1 MVTPLE
7 TSAQGAAHGAPSPSE
22 LATQVA
28 QQLID
33 LIAQAQQRRDPQEI
47 SYTDFAVL
55 QPPIFTVATDPLDAN
70 DWLRIIESKF
80 SLLSQLT
87 EQQKARFAA
96 HYDSFTE
103 LVDVAIDMEDRLNHA
118 HEDQHRKRIASTL
131 QSDVFPEELPG
142 LSPDRNVEFAIELV
156 PGTVLVSK
164 RPYRMAPDELK
175 ELKTQ
180 LQEQLDKG
188 FIRPSSSPWG
198 CPALF
203 VEKKDQGGKRL
214 CVDYRPLNAVTV
226 KNKYPLPHIDIL
238 FDQLGGATVFSKI
251 DLRSGY
257 HQIKVREEDIPK
269 TAFSTRYG
277 LYEYLVMSF
286 GLTNAPAFFMYLMN
300 SVFMNELDKFV
311 VVFIDDILVY
321 SKNEKE
327 HEEHLRIVLSRLR
340 EHKLYAKFSKCAFW
354 LKEVA
359 FLGHIL
365 SATGVAVDPNKV
377 EDVLN
382 WKQPQTVTEI
392 RSFLGLAGYYRRFI
406 KDFSKIAKP
415 MTALTQKNAKFAWSP
430 KCEEAF
436 GTLKKL
442 LTSAPVLAQPDI
454 TKPFDVY
461 CDASGSGLG
470 CVLMQEG
477 RVIAY
482 ASCQLRKHEVNYPT
496 HDLELLAVVYA
507 LKKWRHYLLGNT
519 CHVYT
524 DHKSLKYIFTQPEL
538 NMRQRRW
545 LELIK
550 DYDLEVHYHP
560 GKANVVADALSR
572 KAHCNF
578 IEARPIVRV
587 LCCEIGDIE
596 MPTALEAELYNL
608 VLEPTIKDQI
618 IAAQKQDNGM
628 AHIQDGIDD
637 KKKACF
643 KLDEEGVLWFKNRLV
658 VPKDMELR
666 KKILDEAHTSMF
678 TLHPD
683 SNKMYQD
690 LKQKFWWT
698 QMKREIAKYVS
709 ECDVCPRV
717 KADHLKPAGML
728 QPLAVPAWKWE
739 DIHMDFIVGL
749 PRTSKGYD
757 SIWVIID
764 RFTKSAHFIPVKTT
778 YRTKQYAELYISR
791 IVSLHE
797 FAYNNSYQKSLEMA
811 PFKALYGRRC
821 RTPLNWSEPG
831 ERVTFGPDLVTQA
844 EEQVKFIHINLR
856 RAQSR
861 QKSYSDKRRRP
872 LTFEEDDHVYLRVSP
887 MKGVHRFGVKG
898 KLAPRYIGPFKITE
912 QCGPVAYRL
921 ELPPHLAAVHDV
933 FHVSQLKKCLRVPE
947 EVIDT
952 SQIQIQP
959 DLTYEEK
966 PIKILDQKQRATR
979 RRTIN
984 FYKVQWSN
992 HSEEEATWEQ
1002 EEFLRT
1008 KYPGFLSSTSK

>member
-1 MVTPLE
+1 MQPAGHQVTWDEFRAAFRAHYLPPTLIELKQREFRALRQGNMSVLE
-7 TSAQGAAHGAPSPSE
+7 YVQAFIRLS
-22 LATQVA
+22 QV
-28 QQLID
+28 LPED
-33 LIAQAQQRRDPQEI
+33 
-47 SYTDFAVL
+47 VN
-55 QPPIFTVATDPLDAN
+55 TDPRGATRPLDGF
-70 DWLRIIESKF
+70 DPT
-80 SLLSQLT
+80 LLTHLGRS
-87 EQQKARFAA
+87 
-96 HYDSFTE
+96 YDSFTE

-118 HEDQHRKRIASTL
+118 HEDQRRKRIASTL
-131 QSDVFPEELPG
+131 QSGFSQRQRAREDFYVDPVVLPNQGIDIILGMDWMKEHNVLLDITSRTVQMKSSKSGKVMHIHLPSHRRSPPTVNATEAQLIKKIPVVSNFLDVFPEELPG
-142 LSPDRNVEFAIELV
+142 LPPDRNVEFAIELV
-156 PGTVLVSK
+156 PGTAPVSK

-214 CVDYRPLNAVTV
+214 CVDYRPLNTVTV

-300 SVFMNELDKFV
+300 SVFMNELDKLV
-311 VVFIDDILVY
+311 VLFIDDILVY

-340 EHKLYAKFSKCAFW
+340 EHKLYSKFSKCAFW

-365 SATGVAVDPNKV
+365 SAKGVAVDPNKV

-392 RSFLGLAGYYRRFI
+392 WSFLGLAGYYRRFI

-470 CVLMQEG
+470 CFLMQEG

-482 ASCQLRKHEVNYPT
+482 TSCQLRKHEVNYPT

-519 CHVYT
+519 CHIYT

-538 NMRQRRW
+538 NMRQRRG

-578 IEARPIVRV
+578 IEARPTVRV
-587 LCCEIGDIE
+587 LCCEIGDLE

-618 IAAQKQDNGM
+618 IAAQKQDKGM
-628 AHIQDGIDD
+628 SHIRDEIND
-637 KKKACF
+637 KKNIC
-643 KLDEEGVLWFKNRLV
+643 KLNILV
-658 VPKDMELR
+658 FFRP
-666 KKILDEAHTSMF
+666 
-678 TLHPD
+678 
-683 SNKMYQD
+683 
-690 LKQKFWWT
+690 
-698 QMKREIAKYVS
+698 
-709 ECDVCPRV
+709 
-717 KADHLKPAGML
+717 
-728 QPLAVPAWKWE
+728 
-739 DIHMDFIVGL
+739 L
-749 PRTSKGYD
+749 PR
-757 SIWVIID
+757 
-764 RFTKSAHFIPVKTT
+764 
-778 YRTKQYAELYISR
+778 
-791 IVSLHE
+791 
-797 FAYNNSYQKSLEMA
+797 
-811 PFKALYGRRC
+811 
-821 RTPLNWSEPG
+821 
-831 ERVTFGPDLVTQA
+831 
-844 EEQVKFIHINLR
+844 
-856 RAQSR
+856 
-861 QKSYSDKRRRP
+861 
-872 LTFEEDDHVYLRVSP
+872 
-887 MKGVHRFGVKG
+887 
-898 KLAPRYIGPFKITE
+898 
-912 QCGPVAYRL
+912 
-921 ELPPHLAAVHDV
+921 
-933 FHVSQLKKCLRVPE
+933 
-947 EVIDT
+947 
-952 SQIQIQP
+952 
-959 DLTYEEK
+959 
-966 PIKILDQKQRATR
+966 
-979 RRTIN
+979 
-984 FYKVQWSN
+984 
-992 HSEEEATWEQ
+992 
-1002 EEFLRT
+1002 
-1008 KYPGFLSSTSK
+1008 